1 MSIWRWAD
9 YFCRIPSQHHVT
21 LGEGNTPLVRSRRI
35 GPMAGLDNL
44 YFKVECANP
53 TGSYKDR
60 FAAAAISDMLAHDQ
74 SRSIGAS
81 SGNTG
86 SAVAA
91 YCAAAGIT
99 CELAIVANAPHD
111 KLKQM
116 MAYGANVYKVKGLG
130 VSPEVSQQSMQYLAQ
145 KASQPDAQLQ
155 ISAYVLSP
163 AGMAGVQTISYELA
177 EQAGRLGAA
186 GLSIDHVFVQAGGG
200 GLTLAV
206 ALGFAGLVQR
216 GELEKSPAV
225 HCVQPEGNNTIAGPL
240 RDGAEKAHAVA
251 ECTSKVSGLQVPRVM
266 DGNEVISACR
276 ACGGTGYLVTDEDT
290 WQLQS
295 RLAREEG
302 IFTEPAGAVALAGA
316 LQRYQQGQINGD
328 DVVVCL
334 VTGFGFKDNASVDR
348 MIADADCP
356 AIDVEQIPEQ

>member
-9 YFCRIPSQHHVT
+9 YFSNTPSEHRIT
-21 LGEGNTPLVRSRRI
+21 LGEGNTPLVRSRHI
-35 GPMAGLDNL
+35 GPTAGLNNL

-60 FAAAAISDMLAHDQ
+60 FGAAAISDMLAHGQ
-74 SRSIGAS
+74 SRSIGTS

-91 YCAAAGIT
+91 YCAAAGIG
-99 CELAIVANAPHD
+99 CEIAIVASAPRG

-116 MAYGANVYKVKGLG
+116 MAYGADIYMVEGMG
-130 VSPEVSQQSMQYLAQ
+130 VDPEASRLAMQYLAE
-145 KASQPDAQLQ
+145 KAQRPDGKLQ
-155 ISAYVLSP
+155 ISAYAYSP

-177 EQAGRLGAA
+177 DQAQTLDVGGR
-186 GLSIDHVFVQAGGG
+186 SIDPVFVQAGGG

-206 ALGFAGLVQR
+206 ARGFDGLVQR
-216 GELEKSPAV
+216 GELAKSPAV

-240 RDGAEKAHAVA
+240 RDGADKGQDIAQ
-251 ECTSKVSGLQVPRVM
+251 CTSKISGLQVARVV
-266 DGNEVISACR
+266 DGNEVIPACR
-276 ACGGTGYLVTDEDT
+276 ASGGTGYLVSDDET

-302 IFTEPAGAVALAGA
+302 IFAEPAGAVALGGA
-316 LQRYQQGQINGD
+316 LQSRQCGRINGD

-334 VTGFGFKDNASVDR
+334 VTGFGFKDSASIDR
-348 MIADADCP
+348 MIADVNCP
-356 AIDVEQIPEQ
+356 TIDVEQIAAR